1 MSTVK
6 AGFSFTE
13 NFETLL
19 INKSQS
25 MSDVIDGRFFRF
37 LTWPGVVSVE
47 NHFFQFS
54 FYMLFKSLA

>member
-25 MSDVIDGRFFRF
+25 MSDVIDGQTLN
-37 LTWPGVVSVE
+37 LTSLS
-47 NHFFQFS
+47 FS
-54 FYMLFKSLA
+54 NN